1 MSIFKISVIMKTI
14 KIIIPVILLILFSI
28 SCENILDISPQDRIA
43 EDAVWSDPNL
53 IRAYHTE
60 LYNAVPH
67 GFFIHMYSK
76 YTDEAFNNA
85 PCCGANL
92 FKLNTYTP
100 DNIAE
105 AGGGTGFWASGSGY
119 MYYWDRAYEY
129 IRKINVFL
137 SKMQESDVQMND
149 KDQLIGEARFLRAFI
164 YFNLI
169 ERFGGVPIVDEVY
182 QLGDEV
188 QFTRSTFDECVTFI
202 EQDITAAKAVLPD
215 KYSSTDAKYGRASG
229 VVCQALLSRV
239 YLYAASPLFSP
250 TKSQQKWQKAADAAE
265 ALLNKGFALYSDYN
279 KLFQMS
285 QGAANDEVIFS
296 RGFTTANGHQGPM
309 HNFNRRYE
317 GYGGWWGSNG
327 PSANLIDSYDMI
339 NGEPAFLPDGSVNP
353 ASGYDPTQPF
363 KNRDP
368 RFEATILHDDMYFR
382 GDHFEMWIAEDGASW
397 GYDSYKATGDNPR
410 TNTVLLKFMP
420 EQGPF
425 NWQTQFTIQWPFFRI
440 AEIYLNYAEAKFEL
454 GDEVTAREYVN
465 KVRRRASVNLPD
477 IPATVTGEDLRRR
490 IYNERRIEL
499 AFENHRFF
507 DVRRWKIA
515 TTVENAKITTY
526 DIYLNKSTGVKRYE
540 KVVLLD
546 RSNTFK
552 DYQSLLPIAQDERQ
566 RNPQIDQNPGYD

>member
-1 MSIFKISVIMKTI
+1 
-14 KIIIPVILLILFSI
+14 
-28 SCENILDISPQDRIA
+28 
-43 EDAVWSDPNL
+43 
-53 IRAYHTE
+53 
-60 LYNAVPH
+60 
-67 GFFIHMYSK
+67 
-76 YTDEAFNNA
+76 
-85 PCCGANL
+85 
-92 FKLNTYTP
+92 
-100 DNIAE
+100 
-105 AGGGTGFWASGSGY
+105 

-507 DVRRWKIA
+507 DVDLLELLFEYLLCDAMACSCGNILRRTACCEGIHQTLGAEHNTVAVHRDLPAHA
-515 TTVENAKITTY
+515 TKGKRAEFGDINPKSLGGHLEEPATCPGADPTHRECSRYPILHADCLVVHPS
-526 DIYLNKSTGVKRYE
+526 DIYHG
-540 KVVLLD
+540 
-546 RSNTFK
+546 
-552 DYQSLLPIAQDERQ
+552 
-566 RNPQIDQNPGYD
+566 

>member
-1 MSIFKISVIMKTI
+1 MKTI

-53 IRAYHTE
+53 ISAYHTE

>member
-1 MSIFKISVIMKTI
+1 MVIMKTI

-43 EDAVWSDPNL
+43 EDAVWSDANL
-53 IRAYHTE
+53 IRAYQTE

-92 FKLNTYTP
+92 FKLNTYTQ

-137 SKMQESDVQMND
+137 NKMQESDVQMND
-149 KDQLIGEARFLRAFI
+149 KDQLVGEARFLRAFI

-182 QLGDEV
+182 ELGDEV
-188 QFTRSTFDECVTFI
+188 QFTRNTFDECVAFI

-229 VVCQALLSRV
+229 VVCQALLSRL

-265 ALLNKGFALYSDYN
+265 ALLNKGFALYPDYN

-327 PSANLIDSYDMI
+327 PSGNLIDDYDMI

-382 GDHFEMWIAEDGASW
+382 GDHFEMWIAEDGLSW

-420 EQGPF
+420 EQGSF

-465 KVRRRASVNLPD
+465 KVRKRTSVNLPD

-499 AFENHRFF
+499 AFENHRYF

-515 TTVENAKITTY
+515 NTVENAKITTY
-526 DIYLNKSTGVKRYE
+526 DIYLNKTTGVKRYE

-552 DYQSLLPIAQDERQ
+552 DYQSLLPIAQDEIQ
-566 RNPQIDQNPGYD
+566 RNPALDQNPGYD